1 MFVAKVIG
9 NMVCTHK
16 DDNLKGLKLLIV
28 QPVDD
33 QLKDKGKPLVAIDTI
48 GQSGEGDLVYLAK
61 SRESSLPLNKDLVPS
76 DAGILGIIDYY
87 NVTKRMEEI

>member
-9 NMVCTHK
+9 NMICTHK
-16 DDNLKGLKLLIV
+16 DENLKGLKLLIV

-33 QLKDKGKPLVAIDTI
+33 QLQDKGKPLVAIDTI
-48 GQSGEGDLVYLAK
+48 GQSGEGDIVYLAK

-87 NVTKRMEEI
+87 NVKRMEEI

>member
-9 NMVCTHK
+9 NLVCTHK

-28 QPVDD
+28 QPVDKEL
-33 QLKDKGKPLVAIDTI
+33 QDKGKPLVAIDTI
-48 GQSGEGDLVYLAK
+48 GQSGVGDLVYLAK
-61 SRESSLPLNKDLVPS
+61 SKESSIPLNKDLVPS

>member
-9 NMVCTHK
+9 NMVCSHK
-16 DDNLKGLKLLIV
+16 DENLKGLKLLIV
-28 QPVDD
+28 QPLDE
-33 QLKDKGKPLVAIDTI
+33 QLIEKGKPIVAIDTI
-48 GQSGEGDLVYLAK
+48 GQSGNGDIVYLAK

-87 NVTKRMEEI
+87 NVNRMEE